1 MYVFVDFV
9 EFAFYTGWIRLFVM
23 KVMKVKIVTGK
34 QYFLFLYAINYNNF
48 GQSFIHSFKG

>member
-1 MYVFVDFV
+1 
-9 EFAFYTGWIRLFVM
+9 M

-48 GQSFIHSFKG
+48 GQSFIHSFKGCKLTFQNFFACFR

>member
-1 MYVFVDFV
+1 
-9 EFAFYTGWIRLFVM
+9 M

-48 GQSFIHSFKG
+48 GQSSIHSFKGSKLTFQKFFACFR